1 MKFFS
6 SLIAMLLLIAW
17 SASAQEAFSEVKIGL
32 TGHNFFKSTTI
43 GNFWEPSKGVGFE
56 VSTPYYFGSFETGA
70 RYVRYNELRFEDSGF
85 HSTFV
90 FVGWNYPFWVADD
103 LYLAP
108 GFRVGTNFLTQDQDK
123 FYDELRFQS
132 NESEFSIEF
141 TGRLNKKIT
150 DHLHLH
156 VGVSYNRTLL
166 EIPFTVWYGNA
177 GISYSFDSP
186 GWLKTLLQ

>member
-1 MKFFS
+1 MKFLS
-6 SLIAMLLLIAW
+6 SLIVVLLIAGNVT
-17 SASAQEAFSEVKIGL
+17 AQNGFSEVKVGL

-43 GNFWEPSKGVGFE
+43 GNSWDPSKGLGLLI
-56 VSTPYYFGSFETGA
+56 SSPYYFGSFETGV
-70 RYVRYNELRFEDSGF
+70 RYVRYNELQFEDSGF

-90 FVGWNYPFWVADD
+90 FVGWNYPFWVSED

-108 GFRVGTNFLTQDQDK
+108 GFRVGTNFLTQDQEI
-123 FYDELRFQS
+123 FYDDLRFQS

-150 DHLHLH
+150 NNLHLH
-156 VGVSYNRTLL
+156 IGVSYNRTLL

-177 GISYSFDSP
+177 GIAYSFGTP
-186 GWLKTLLQ
+186 GWLKTFLK

>member
-6 SLIAMLLLIAW
+6 SLIVMLLIAGNVT
-17 SASAQEAFSEVKIGL
+17 AQEGFSEVKVGV

-43 GNFWEPSKGVGFE
+43 GNFWDPSKGLGLII
-56 VSTPYYFGSFETGA
+56 SSPYYFGSFETGA
-70 RYVRYNELRFEDSGF
+70 RYVRYNELQFEDSGF

-90 FVGWNYPFWVADD
+90 FVGWNYPFWVSDD

-108 GFRVGTNFLTQDQDK
+108 GFRVGTNFLTQDQEI
-123 FYDELRFQS
+123 FYDDLRFQS

-150 DHLHLH
+150 SNLHLH
-156 VGVSYNRTLL
+156 IGVSYNRTLL

-177 GISYSFDSP
+177 GIAYSFGTP
-186 GWLKTLLQ
+186 GWLKTFLK